1 MKRLNKFNVIAALSI
16 VVIIAMFCSTLFSG
30 MADAQ
35 LFPMPVP
42 FGYDGFG
49 VPGYDGFG
57 VPVYGG
63 YGLPAYGGYGMPAAY
78 GMPAYYSQQMPYGQP
93 IPYGQQMPVS
103 QQTPYTGGNVA
114 PAAGGAG
121 FLSISGLEGLQG
133 FMAGTNRMSLAVM
146 PVSQQGNQLGFQVIG
161 FAISSP
167 DTGTATVYALKT
179 PLAGVIDPS
188 QNTLQVDLTNL
199 DSAIQQA
206 GYINSNQ
213 VYDTIRTDPKVVVID
228 IDMAYQGIQGS
239 QTIFNVNAV
248 SIIPPDGKMQAFS
261 MQQPTQ
267 LIIDTQTMRLYMVA
281 FPQMVSTLSSYYG
294 ASFTQVL
301 PIVYA
306 QPIPI
311 LAPVFVPFLTPFPI
325 FFSSFIGF
333 NPFFFGSGFVSFFNF
348 DRFHGRFPIHDRE
361 FGRSEFNEFRRGV
374 AGVGAGGKIGAPNV
388 PSLQKPGNIGAGI
401 GAGGK
406 IGVPSMPSLQKPG
419 NIGAGIGAGNRIGTP
434 NMASFQKPAIG
445 NIGTGMGNAGF
456 RPASIGTGIGT
467 GMGSAMNIK
476 PVGALGAGIGGGMRM
491 GGGRR

>member
-1 MKRLNKFNVIAALSI
+1 MKKQNKLNILAALSI
-16 VVIIAMFCSTLFSG
+16 AVIIAMLCSTLFSG
-30 MADAQ
+30 VAGAQ
-35 LFPMPVP
+35 LLPMSVP
-42 FGYDGFG
+42 FGYDGYG
-49 VPGYDGFG
+49 IPA
-57 VPVYGG
+57 YGG
-63 YGLPAYGGYGMPAAY
+63 YGIPAYSGYDMPAYGGYGMPAAY
-78 GMPAYYSQQMPYGQP
+78 GMPAYNDQQMPYGQ
-93 IPYGQQMPVS
+93 QMPIT
-103 QQTPYTGGNVA
+103 QQTPYTGGNAA
-114 PAAGGAG
+114 PAASDTGL
-121 FLSISGLEGLQG
+121 LSIPGLEGLKG
-133 FMAGTNRMSLAVM
+133 FTAGTNRMSLAVI

-167 DTGTATVYALKT
+167 DSGTAAVYALKT

-228 IDMAYQGIQGS
+228 VDMAYQGAQGS
-239 QTIFNVNAV
+239 QATFNVNAV
-248 SIIPPDGKMQAFS
+248 SIIPPDGKMQAFT

-267 LIIDTQTMRLYMVA
+267 LIIDAQSMRLYMVA

-294 ASFTQVL
+294 ASYPQVL

-333 NPFFFGSGFVSFFNF
+333 NPFFFGSGFVSFFDF
-348 DRFHGRFPIHDRE
+348 DRFNGRFPIHDRD
-361 FGRSEFNEFRRGV
+361 FGRNEFNEFRRGV
-374 AGVGAGGKIGAPNV
+374 TGIGAGGKIGAPNV
-388 PSLQKPGNIGAGI
+388 PSLERAGNIGAGI

-406 IGVPSMPSLQKPG
+406 IGTPNVPSLERQG

-434 NMASFQKPAIG
+434 NVQSFQKPAVG
-445 NIGTGMGNAGF
+445 NIGTGMGNAAGF
-456 RPASIGTGIGT
+456 RPASLGTGIGT
-467 GMGSAMNIK
+467 GMGNIK
-476 PVGALGAGIGGGMRM
+476 PVGAMGAGIGSGMRM